1 MTITTGTLQIVVNH
15 TMRIITSRQQR
26 QLKQTGCKIFGV
38 VLFHPRPLATTAA
51 ELIQC
56 RSSSNG
62 SSNANGNANNTIDST
77 NGSTTRISRK
87 IHPSSSRVV
96 PKNVREY
103 HSSETAPIGN
113 IVDYFHDFR
122 RKAAQTVVSA
132 LPKNEQQLLLDK
144 LQLGGGE
151 GIPKK
156 NTDNNDQ
163 DKKPNSIAE
172 TIAVTQLQKV
182 ETEIQEAKAKAAA
195 AVKEEVEE
203 TKMQAKYEKKLE
215 LAREKIL
222 EEAEIAVR
230 NRMVNDIELQKRKLQ
245 FEQWKQQLEKEKEQE
260 REKVVKTKMT
270 TEEKVTQIN
279 DNDEEVEKQEI
290 NETEQD
296 HHPILG
302 KCLYD
307 FGYKRLHLV
316 SSLDLGSIP
325 VWKEQRTYR
334 HARSQ
339 IMANDK
345 MKTLQLFGMPGI
357 IGLVEVRICF
367 ETNYNI
373 GNDAIIT
380 RFF

>member
-1 MTITTGTLQIVVNH
+1 MITTGTKQIVVNH
-15 TMRIITSRQQR
+15 TMRIITSRQQQ
-26 QLKQTGCKIFGV
+26 QLKQIGCKFFGV
-38 VLFHPRPLATTAA
+38 VLFQPQPLATTAA

-62 SSNANGNANNTIDST
+62 NGNANNVIDST
-77 NGSTTRISRK
+77 NGTTTTRTSRR

-96 PKNVREY
+96 PNNVREY
-103 HSSETAPIGN
+103 HSSTTVPIGN

-144 LQLGGGE
+144 LQLGRGG
-151 GIPKK
+151 GGVPKR
-156 NTDNNDQ
+156 NTENNE
-163 DKKPNSIAE
+163 KPNSIAE
-172 TIAVTQLQKV
+172 TIAVTQLQKL

-270 TEEKVTQIN
+270 TEEKVAQIN

-357 IGLVEVRICF
+357 IGLVEVRI
-367 ETNYNI
+367 YY
-373 GNDAIIT
+373 
-380 RFF
+380 R